1 MSMLLVII
9 CSLALVA
16 LVIKLADK
24 GITEKDSDSEAL
36 SMYVYIGGAI
46 LLGLIIMV
54 TSYIVRLITCRSE
67 VQIFL
72 LYKLIKCY
80 ASEITA

>member
-16 LVIKLADK
+16 LVIKLANK
-24 GITEKDSDSEAL
+24 GLYEKDSDSESL

-54 TSYIVRLITCRSE
+54 TS
-67 VQIFL
+67 
-72 LYKLIKCY
+72 
-80 ASEITA
+80 

>member
-1 MSMLLVII
+1 MYKMPIWLVIV

-24 GITEKDSDSEAL
+24 GITEKDSNSESL
-36 SMYVYIGGAI
+36 SFYVFIGGGI

-54 TSYIVRLITCRSE
+54 TS
-67 VQIFL
+67 
-72 LYKLIKCY
+72 
-80 ASEITA
+80 

>member
-1 MSMLLVII
+1 MPIWLVII

-24 GITEKDSDSEAL
+24 GSSENDSDSEGL
-36 SMYVYIGGAI
+36 SMYVFIGGSI

-54 TSYIVRLITCRSE
+54 TS
-67 VQIFL
+67 
-72 LYKLIKCY
+72 
-80 ASEITA
+80 

>member
-54 TSYIVRLITCRSE
+54 TS
-67 VQIFL
+67 
-72 LYKLIKCY
+72 
-80 ASEITA
+80 